1 MFADFS
7 NNMRHDIEGRG
18 VGLGGYTV
26 KKVIVFPVPSRD
38 VSSQTLPGREKFNN
52 SRPDRVK
59 LVTSRLGT
67 GKTIIF
73 FYSVHKMMSSYVS
86 FGFSLTRIL
95 KASRKSLKVYI
106 SKALYPSRKTKEKEG
121 YFLLNICSYLSLPLL
136 LSTVDQR
143 VCTM

>member
-7 NNMRHDIEGRG
+7 NTMRHDIEGRG

-38 VSSQTLPGREKFNN
+38 VSNQTLPGREEFNN
-52 SRPDRVK
+52 YRPDRVW

-67 GKTIIF
+67 GKKIYFLQCTQDDVFICEF
-73 FYSVHKMMSSYVS
+73 WVLSY
-86 FGFSLTRIL
+86 RIL
-95 KASRKSLKVYI
+95 KANRTFLKVYM
-106 SKALYPSRKTKEKEG
+106 SKALYPSRKAKEKER

-136 LSTVDQR
+136 V
-143 VCTM
+143 